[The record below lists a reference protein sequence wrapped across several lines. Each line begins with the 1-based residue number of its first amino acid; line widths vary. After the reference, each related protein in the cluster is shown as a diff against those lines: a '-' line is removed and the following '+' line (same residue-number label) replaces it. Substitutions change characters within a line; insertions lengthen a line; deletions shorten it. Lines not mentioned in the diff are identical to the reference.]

1 MEAVDKFGNL
11 AYGMVLAQLWLYFD
25 FICFYLNFD
34 CSKAGY
40 NDPLQKGYP
49 TFMDNKGQTW
59 GQVL

>member
-25 FICFYLNFD
+25 FICFYLNFG

-49 TFMDNKGQTW
+49 TFMDNKGQT
-59 GQVL
+59 